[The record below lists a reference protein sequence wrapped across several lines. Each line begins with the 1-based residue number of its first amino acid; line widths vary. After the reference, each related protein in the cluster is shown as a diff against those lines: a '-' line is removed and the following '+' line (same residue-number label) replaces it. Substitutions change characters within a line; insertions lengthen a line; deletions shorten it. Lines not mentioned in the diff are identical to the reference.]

1 MQEKTA
7 EIELKQTE
15 LQRQSLA
22 SRVSDLEVKSEIE
35 GTVISVN
42 QEAASK
48 IRYSRAC
55 HTYQQPKRPCRLRKL
70 SEYDTLKVK
79 KARRSHSLQMLSG

>member
-48 IRYSRAC
+48 NQIFKS
-55 HTYQQPKRPCRLRKL
+55 L
-70 SEYDTLKVK
+70 SYISATQKTLSSQEIV
-79 KARRSHSLQMLSG
+79 